1 MLLATETEQPVIS
14 LESPL
19 RVLVLCTGNS
29 ARSIMAEALFNY
41 YGAGRILAYSAGS
54 HPVGRVNPFALEQ
67 IAALKQPEFS
77 PSSKSWHKFTG
88 NNAPLLDAVV
98 TVCGNAACETCPEF
112 PGAPERVHWG
122 LPDPAAVQ
130 GADATKREAFA
141 ACFFALERRIQKL
154 MVRLESVPERQKIKS
169 WMREIAEQPFEL

>member
-1 MLLATETEQPVIS
+1 MLLATETQQPVIS
-14 LESPL
+14 VESPL

-29 ARSIMAEALFNY
+29 ARSIMAEAQFNY
-41 YGAGRILAYSAGS
+41 YGAGHLLAYSAGS

-67 IAALKQPEFS
+67 IATLDLAGFEPR
-77 PSSKSWHKFTG
+77 SKSWHEFTG
-88 NNAPLLDAVV
+88 IDAPSLDAVV

-130 GADATKREAFA
+130 GADATKRAAFA
-141 ACFFALERRIQKL
+141 ACFDLLGSRIQKL
-154 MVRLESVPERQKIKS
+154 ITQMSSVPEREQTKK
-169 WMREIAEQPFEL
+169 WMREIAEQVF

>member
-67 IAALKQPEFS
+67 IAALKLPEFS
-77 PSSKSWHKFTG
+77 PSSKSWHEFTG
-88 NNAPLLDAVV
+88 SDAPSLDAVV
-98 TVCGNAACETCPEF
+98 TVCGNAAGETCPEF

-130 GADATKREAFA
+130 GADATKRASFA
-141 ACFFALERRIQKL
+141 ACFGLLESRIQKL
-154 MVRLESVPERQKIKS
+154 MIQLSSTAEREPTKK
-169 WMREIAEQPFEL
+169 WMRDVAEQAFEL